1 MEMDKLRHVER
12 LEQIEVLADRRR
24 LAILRLL
31 MAEPSTLSQIGRALG
46 EHPAW
51 VRHHLKRLEHAGLVE
66 MSTVQ
71 VSGGY
76 VEKYYQAKSQAFIFQ
91 KLILPNYEQGETIVL
106 QCSHDLALELLG
118 GWARQQLKG
127 VNLLI
132 QPVGSM
138 DGLVALR
145 QGITHLS
152 GCHLLDEQS
161 CEYNYPYV
169 RHFFP
174 DHSVSLMTLAD
185 REQGLIVGEGNP
197 HDIKGLNDL
206 SRDDITMVN
215 RNPGSGTRI
224 WLDDHLRK
232 LSLPSENINGY
243 TQELSTHIHV
253 ARAIAEGRA
262 DVGLGLRA
270 AATRFGLD
278 FIPLFQERYDLV
290 IPQKQLDSRHLSPL
304 FDYLLS
310 ADFRRQ
316 VQALGGYDTTHT
328 GDQIK
333 T

>member
-1 MEMDKLRHVER
+1 MDELSHIES

-51 VRHHLKRLEHAGLVE
+51 VRHHLKRLEQAGLVE
-66 MSTVQ
+66 MSKVQ
-71 VSGGY
+71 VDGGY
-76 VEKYYQAKSQAFIFQ
+76 VEKYYQAKSHAFIFQ
-91 KLILPNYEQGETIVL
+91 KMILPDYKEGETIVL

-118 GWARQQLKG
+118 DWARRELKR
-127 VNLLI
+127 VHLLI

-138 DGLVALR
+138 EGLVALR
-145 QGITHLS
+145 QGTSNLA

-161 CEYNYPYV
+161 GEYNYPYV

-174 DHSVSLMTLAD
+174 DHSVSLITLVD
-185 REQGLIVGEGNP
+185 REQGLILGEGNP
-197 HDIKGLNDL
+197 HKIKGLDDL
-206 SRDDITMVN
+206 IREDIVLVN

-232 LSLPSENINGY
+232 LSLPTENINGY
-243 TQELSTHIHV
+243 TQELSTHIQI
-253 ARAIAEGRA
+253 AMAIAQGRA

-270 AATRFGLD
+270 AADRFGLD

-290 IPQKQLDSRHLSPL
+290 VPRKQLESGYLSPL

-316 VQALGGYDTTHT
+316 VQALSGYDTTHT
-328 GDQIK
+328 GNQVNV
-333 T
+333 